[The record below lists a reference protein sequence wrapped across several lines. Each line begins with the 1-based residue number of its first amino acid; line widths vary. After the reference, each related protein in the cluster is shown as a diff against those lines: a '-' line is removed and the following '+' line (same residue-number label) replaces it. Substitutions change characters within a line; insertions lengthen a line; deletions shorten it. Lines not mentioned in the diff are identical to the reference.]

1 MASKN
6 AHRDMKKFH
15 NSPLFPIVLI
25 IAIIVAIVKAIFG

>member
-15 NSPLFPIVLI
+15 NSQLFPIILI

>member
-15 NSPLFPIVLI
+15 NSPLLPIVLI